1 MSEQVASPSSEQ
13 ASSPT
18 TQPPSPT
25 AGTAASPAASTDTT
39 DTGKT
44 KAVARYATEA
54 DVLALMTNDKFKK
67 FCKKKCGE
75 CGCVAFKRFAKMSP
89 LVVRARVGSL
99 WCQKCGRLLCEAH
112 RNQHSCEMELEELER
127 RRRVDVDAP
136 SSLQLLQFHLA
147 AVLVPVGLAQQSA
160 ALLAPQGTDSRPH
173 DEGRHLGEALE
184 GDAAA
189 LAALLLAELL
199 ELIICHER
207 QDVGLGRVARDR
219 LGLASIC
226 GIRTGGG
233 ARCGASSGTR
243 RLCRRARRLLG
254 ARAGNLLRHWGW

>member
-18 TQPPSPT
+18 TTPSGPI
-25 AGTAASPAASTDTT
+25 AGTAASPAGSANAP

-112 RNQHSCEMELEELER
+112 RNQHSCEMEELER
-127 RRRVDVDAP
+127 RRRVDVDAIREGIKR
-136 SSLQLLQFHLA
+136 QEEEKEQRA
-147 AVLVPVGLAQQSA
+147 ADADALKRAEAGAKA
-160 ALLAPQGTDSRPH
+160 ARYRMWKDRR
-173 DEGRHLGEALE
+173 RHVVW
-184 GDAAA
+184 
-189 LAALLLAELL
+189 
-199 ELIICHER
+199 CP
-207 QDVGLGRVARDR
+207 
-219 LGLASIC
+219 ASF
-226 GIRTGGG
+226 
-233 ARCGASSGTR
+233 
-243 RLCRRARRLLG
+243 
-254 ARAGNLLRHWGW
+254 